1 MIIELLKVKVI
12 PAEREKYLQKDAEIW
27 TQALTNFPGFLGK
40 EVWLNPSEP
49 TEVILI
55 IRWTTKEQWKSI
67 SPVVLDKIE
76 RQFAQQ
82 LGNTYQ
88 IIDSTEYQVYEFSEP

>member
-12 PAEREKYLQKDAEIW
+12 PAEKEKYLQKDAEIW

-55 IRWTTKEQWKSI
+55 IRWATEKHWKSI
-67 SPVVLDKIE
+67 SAEVLNQIE
-76 RQFAQQ
+76 SQFAQQ
-82 LGNTYQ
+82 LGNSYQ
-88 IIDSTEYQVYEFSEP
+88 IVDLAEYQVYEFSQP